1 MISKKRIPIIIDEKS
16 NPIQLWNEIKNEL
29 IKCNIKNFYK
39 LYNSKG
45 KEIKLNY
52 QNENGNTLLI
62 FSAIYNLEEICFFLL
77 RKGANPNLQNIF
89 GNSAL
94 HYAISYKFFKLTNIL
109 IQFNANEDLINEQ
122 GLTPWECINTYCQ
135 YEI

>member
-62 FSAIYNLEEICFFLL
+62 FSAIYNLEEICFFYLEKEL
-77 RKGANPNLQNIF
+77 
-89 GNSAL
+89 
-94 HYAISYKFFKLTNIL
+94 IL
-109 IQFNANEDLINEQ
+109 IYKIFLGILLYIMQFLINF
-122 GLTPWECINTYCQ
+122 LN
-135 YEI
+135 